1 MTAVDK
7 SRLDDFVRRY
17 GGIYEHSPWV
27 AREAAAEA
35 TECQSVECI
44 AEVMADCVDNA
55 SSERQL
61 ALIRAHPD
69 LAGRAQIA
77 GELTAD
83 SSDEQTR
90 AGLDRCSAE
99 EYRRF
104 QDLNDRY
111 LQKFG
116 FPFVMAVR
124 NSSRA
129 EILAAF
135 ESRLGN
141 DPRVEFETALT
152 EIHKIAR
159 LRLHAMRAKE
169 IRQ

>member
-1 MTAVDK
+1 MTA
-7 SRLDDFVRRY
+7 RDDFKRRY

-27 AREAAAEA
+27 AEEAAHDAAGCTSIER
-35 TECQSVECI
+35 I
-44 AEVMADCVDNA
+44 AEIMADCVDNA
-55 SSERQL
+55 SREAQL

-69 LAGRAQIA
+69 LAGKAQIA

-83 SSDEQTR
+83 SNAEQAR
-90 AGLDRCSAE
+90 AGLDQCTAE
-99 EYRRF
+99 EYKHF

-111 LQKFG
+111 HAKFG

-124 NSSRA
+124 DSSRA

-135 ESRLGN
+135 AQRLDN
-141 DPRVEFETALT
+141 SANIEFETALA

-159 LRLHAMRAKE
+159 LRLQAMHKAE
-169 IRQ
+169 AGQ

>member
-1 MTAVDK
+1 M
-7 SRLDDFVRRY
+7 SNSDDFVQRY

-27 AREAAAEA
+27 AREAAADA
-35 TECQSVECI
+35 AACDSIECI
-44 AEVMADCVDNA
+44 AEIMADCVDNA

-61 ALIRAHPD
+61 VLIRAHPD

-77 GELTAD
+77 GELTVD
-83 SSDEQTR
+83 SSEEQAR
-90 AGLDRCSAE
+90 AGLDQCTPE
-99 EYRRF
+99 EYKRF

-124 NSSRA
+124 NSSR
-129 EILAAF
+129 EDILTAF
-135 ESRLGN
+135 ERRLGN
-141 DPRVEFETALT
+141 DPRIEFETALT

-159 LRLHAMRAKE
+159 LRLQAMSAKE
-169 IRQ
+169 TGK